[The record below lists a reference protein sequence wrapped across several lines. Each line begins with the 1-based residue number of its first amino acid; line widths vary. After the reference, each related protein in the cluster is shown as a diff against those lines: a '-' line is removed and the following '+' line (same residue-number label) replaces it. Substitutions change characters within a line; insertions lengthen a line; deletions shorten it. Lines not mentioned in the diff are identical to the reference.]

1 MKLKEQIHNDFII
14 AFKSKEMDKKTL
26 LGVIKGDIQNQEG
39 RGVESTDE
47 NILKIIKKMEKSLKQ
62 TNTPES
68 LKELEYI
75 KPYLPIMM
83 EGKEIRKIIHN
94 YINNGLGNIGQIM
107 GEFNKKYK
115 GLADNGV
122 VSQIAKELITNIIK

>member
-14 AFKSKEMDKKTL
+14 AFKSKEMVKKTL

-47 NILKIIKKMEKSLKQ
+47 NILKIVKKMEKSLKQ

-83 EGKEIRKIIHN
+83 GGKEIRKIIHN

-115 GLADNGV
+115 GLADNRL
-122 VSQIAKELITNIIK
+122 VSQIAKELITNKK